1 MEKLKEASIIISTG
15 VTELSK
21 EGVDEVT
28 MDGIQMLYCCTVV
41 LVVGLVDVGGAQTGC
56 VGGGP
61 YWGEVRV
68 VLGVVV
74 ELVVVVIGLVVGEGG
89 FVVVVLV
96 DMVVDVIVVEVVDVD
111 VAGVVDVVFLDGVT
125 VVVVVVVTV
134 VELTVG
140 VNRVVVVVAV
150 AAPCDVV
157 ADVEY
162 GV

>member
-1 MEKLKEASIIISTG
+1 MRSLWMAFRQRYIC
-15 VTELSK
+15 LP
-21 EGVDEVT
+21 
-28 MDGIQMLYCCTVV
+28 VV

-68 VLGVVV
+68 VLGVVA
-74 ELVVVVIGLVVGEGG
+74 ELLVVIGLVVGEDG
-89 FVVVVLV
+89 FVVVFLV
-96 DMVVDVIVVEVVDVD
+96 DMVVDVVEVVDVD

-125 VVVVVVVTV
+125 VVVVVVTV

-150 AAPCDVV
+150 VVPCDVV
-157 ADVEY
+157 AVVVADVGY
-162 GV
+162 DV

>member
-1 MEKLKEASIIISTG
+1 MRSPWTAFSQRYICLP
-15 VTELSK
+15 
-21 EGVDEVT
+21 
-28 MDGIQMLYCCTVV
+28 VV

-61 YWGEVRV
+61 YWDEVRV

-96 DMVVDVIVVEVVDVD
+96 DMVVDVVEVVDVD

-125 VVVVVVVTV
+125 VVVVVVTV

-150 AAPCDVV
+150 AVPCDVV
-157 ADVEY
+157 ADVGY

>member
-1 MEKLKEASIIISTG
+1 MRSLLMALRQKYICLP
-15 VTELSK
+15 
-21 EGVDEVT
+21 
-28 MDGIQMLYCCTVV
+28 VV

-68 VLGVVV
+68 VLGFVV

-96 DMVVDVIVVEVVDVD
+96 DMVVDVVEVVDVD

-125 VVVVVVVTV
+125 VVVVVVTV

-150 AAPCDVV
+150 V
-157 ADVEY
+157 AV
-162 GV
+162 GTLK

>member
-96 DMVVDVIVVEVVDVD
+96 DMVVDVVEVVDVD
-111 VAGVVDVVFLDGVT
+111 VAGVVDVVLLDGVT
-125 VVVVVVVTV
+125 VVVVVVVVTV

-150 AAPCDVV
+150 AVPCDVV